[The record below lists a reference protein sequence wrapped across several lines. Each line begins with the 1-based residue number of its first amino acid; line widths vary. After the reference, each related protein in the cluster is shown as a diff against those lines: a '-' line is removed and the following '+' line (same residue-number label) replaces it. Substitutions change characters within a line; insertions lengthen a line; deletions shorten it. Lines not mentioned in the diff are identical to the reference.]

1 MAERQLLSGD
11 EAVALAAHRCGVSL
25 ASGYP
30 GTPSTEIIEAFAGLG
45 GRAGWAPNEKVAVE
59 VAIGA
64 AFCGARAMA
73 TMKHVG
79 LNVAADPL
87 FTVAETG
94 VDGALVIVTCDDP
107 GMASS
112 QNEQDSRRYAIA
124 AAVPMV
130 EPTDAQEAHDL
141 FLEAVRLSER
151 WKVPVLFRMTTRVC
165 HTQGVV
171 VAAADPP
178 PAPPIVYRRDI
189 PARVMIPANARPA
202 HRRLRAKLAEI
213 LAWGEAGALVREH
226 RRGRRLGVVANGVC
240 VAHALEADPDA
251 SVLQL
256 GLIHPLPIE
265 RIRAFAASVD
275 ALAVVEEG
283 DPVIEEQLLAA
294 GIRVR
299 RRPEMYRFGEHDV
312 PRVRRLLAGEAI
324 PDPPRPRGKPPQ
336 LCNGCPHRTAYD
348 AFKGLQVY
356 AAGDIGCYSLGAL
369 PPFEAMDTLVCMGA
383 AIGVGLGMRRV
394 LPESEARKVVSVLGD
409 STFVHSGITGI
420 VEMVYNPPPTGHVV
434 VILDNGTTAMTGMQ
448 EHPATGRGVAHDLIG
463 RVRLEDICRGCGV
476 QHVEVIDMQTAG
488 ASLPGRLAER
498 LASSQ
503 TSVLILRRP
512 CLLTVKRLREL
523 EGREAAG
530 CGQEGC
536 CG

>member
-1 MAERQLLSGD
+1 MADRQLLSGD
-11 EAVALAAHRCGVSL
+11 EAVALAALRCGVRL

-30 GTPSTEIIEAFAGLG
+30 GTPSTEIIEAFAAQG
-45 GRAGWAPNEKVAVE
+45 GPAGWAPNEKVALE

-87 FTVAETG
+87 FTVALTG
-94 VDGALVIVTCDDP
+94 VSGALVIVTCDDP

-124 AAVPMV
+124 AAVPML
-130 EPTDAQEAHDL
+130 EPVDAQEAHDL

-151 WKVPVLFRMTTRVC
+151 WHVPVLFRMTTRVC

-171 VAAADPP
+171 LPEAEPP
-178 PAPPIVYRRDI
+178 PAPAVAYERDI

-213 LAWGEAGALVREH
+213 LAWGEGSTLLREH
-226 RRGRRLGVVANGVC
+226 RRGSALGIVANGVG
-240 VAHALEADPDA
+240 VAHALEAAPEA

-256 GLIHPLPIE
+256 NLIHPLPLA
-265 RIRAFAASVD
+265 RIRAFAATVREVV
-275 ALAVVEEG
+275 VVEEG

-294 GIRVR
+294 GIAVR
-299 RRPEMYRFGEHDV
+299 RRPELYRFGEYDV
-312 PRVRRLLAGEAI
+312 PRVRRLLAGDTAPEG
-324 PDPPRPRGKPPQ
+324 PRPRGKPPQ
-336 LCNGCPHRTAYD
+336 LCNGCPHRVAYD
-348 AFKGLQVY
+348 AFKGLKLY

-369 PPFEAMDTLVCMGA
+369 SPFEAMDTLVCMGA

-394 LPESEARKVVSVLGD
+394 LPEAEARRVVSVLGD

-476 QHVEVIDMQTAG
+476 QHVEVIDMATEG
-488 ASLPGRLAER
+488 MFLPAKLSARLAVNE
-498 LASSQ
+498 
-503 TSVLILRRP
+503 TSVLILRRQ

-523 EGREAAG
+523 EAKEA
-530 CGQEGC
+530 C